1 MKMEL
6 NRENL
11 REKIEKVLT
20 TTAGERDRILNNR
33 GTISRGELE
42 ISKTV
47 ISANK
52 NIVTAVMVA
61 KSLLTDDEDN

>member
-1 MKMEL
+1 MNK
-6 NRENL
+6 ENL
-11 REKIEKVLT
+11 RDQIKKVLS

-33 GTISRGELE
+33 STISRGELE

-61 KSLLTDDEDN
+61 KSLLTNDNNDN